1 MWVGTEARSGAT
13 GGVKYIGQIQPWSEF
28 ARWPWPRYS
37 QELLTLGSAWKG
49 LCWYFTSGVSVYPE
63 HYYKISK
70 EALNLNPWCGS
81 HSFCFLLPSGSQ
93 WWRAELGSPAERCTL
108 LPRSEYL
115 CSLLQERMC
124 HVSRRGWVGGGGGVG
139 QRYLVTTPLFCSLII
154 IILADWMFP
163 LYQTVSW
170 AKVFAYIIS
179 LNDHNWM
186 KSLQTT
192 STPLNYAHFK
202 DAKNEGH
209 GCQENWRRP
218 LMFDHRPKPH
228 LLYQS
233 GYKPLAS
240 TASTSFLYSCIFL
253 IRVFHTGNLKTVQH
267 MIEKKKN
274 NIQPKIN
281 SLSILKYLFFCFF
294 FF

>member
-124 HVSRRGWVGGGGGVG
+124 HVSRRGWVGGGGWG
-139 QRYLVTTPLFCSLII
+139 
-154 IILADWMFP
+154 
-163 LYQTVSW
+163 W
-170 AKVFAYIIS
+170 AKVF
-179 LNDHNWM
+179 
-186 KSLQTT
+186 
-192 STPLNYAHFK
+192 
-202 DAKNEGH
+202 
-209 GCQENWRRP
+209 
-218 LMFDHRPKPH
+218 
-228 LLYQS
+228 
-233 GYKPLAS
+233 
-240 TASTSFLYSCIFL
+240 
-253 IRVFHTGNLKTVQH
+253 GN
-267 MIEKKKN
+267 
-274 NIQPKIN
+274 N
-281 SLSILKYLFFCFF
+281 SPVLFFNNNYFSWLNVSSVPNSELSKGVCIYHLTEWSQLNEVPPDYLHPIKLCPF
-294 FF
+294 